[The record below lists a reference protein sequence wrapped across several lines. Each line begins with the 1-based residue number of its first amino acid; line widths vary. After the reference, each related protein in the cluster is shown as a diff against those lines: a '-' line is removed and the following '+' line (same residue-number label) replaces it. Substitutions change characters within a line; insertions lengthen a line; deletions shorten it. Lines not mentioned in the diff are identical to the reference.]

1 MSNIRVDGGKTR
13 ILVLLRS
20 TFHTELL
27 TWDTCKS
34 SGPTNNLSILD
45 QAYLIDANSNLLSR
59 LWHGLVTFGCAI
71 TIPDEEAEV
80 AKELLTSA
88 LIAASLTNDLFSF
101 EKERNDKNVQNAVL
115 VVIREHDCSEEDA
128 REICKQRIRLE
139 VAEYIRVVKHTK
151 TRTDLSDD
159 TKRYIDTMQY
169 TLSGNAA
176 WSTQCPR
183 YHTNAKWNELQLLRA
198 EHGVAKYPA
207 RWPPKNA
214 TNSHSANGGGVHL
227 RNGADNH
234 INGHSESTEA
244 NGHKRKRNTDS
255 QGDDV
260 RVNGTNGV
268 KKSVRTSQ
276 QTTDSL
282 VLADIVS
289 SALDWNLPEL
299 SDNVS

>member
-1 MSNIRVDGGKTR
+1 M
-13 ILVLLRS
+13 
-20 TFHTELL
+20 E
-27 TWDTCKS
+27 
-34 SGPTNNLSILD
+34 TNSI
-45 QAYLIDANSNLLSR
+45 LLSR

-71 TIPDEEAEV
+71 TIPEEEAEV
-80 AKELLTSA
+80 TKELLTPA
-88 LIAASLTNDLFSF
+88 LITASLTNDLFSF

-115 VVIREHDCSEEDA
+115 VVMREHGCSEEDA

-139 VAEYIRVVKHTK
+139 VAKYIRVVEHTK
-151 TRTDLSDD
+151 TRTDLSDE
-159 TKRYIDTMQY
+159 TKRYINTMQY

-183 YHTNAKWNELQLLRA
+183 YHANAKWNELQLLRA

-207 RWPPKNA
+207 MWPPKGA
-214 TNSHSANGGGVHL
+214 TNGHSANGGVHL
-227 RNGADNH
+227 GNGVDNH
-234 INGHSESTEA
+234 VNGYHGSTEA
-244 NGHKRKRNTDS
+244 NGHKRKRNGDS

-268 KKSVRTSQ
+268 KKSARISQ

-282 VLADIVS
+282 VLADVVS